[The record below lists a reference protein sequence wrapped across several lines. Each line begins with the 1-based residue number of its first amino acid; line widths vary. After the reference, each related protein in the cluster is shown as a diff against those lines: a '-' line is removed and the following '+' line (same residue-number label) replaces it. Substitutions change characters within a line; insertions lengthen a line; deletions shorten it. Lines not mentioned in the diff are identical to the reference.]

1 MSKVSEYTKKKN
13 KKKDIR
19 VVREMARFLN
29 SYEGI

>member
-1 MSKVSEYTKKKN
+1 MSKVSEYTKKN